1 MIIRTFFSVFC
12 ICTVTFVAQ
21 GQSWSSLR
29 PGLEVEK
36 GSFADRGQRVS
47 FVMLRCDPRKR
58 QIRIVDMAREL
69 DSASAFSLAALNN
82 KTKALA
88 LVNAGSTA
96 SFNFPSPV
104 GWLRISGK
112 DRSKPNFQV
121 RQPGV
126 LCISNGRLSIFE
138 LSSTRLPSCVDAVQR
153 GPFLPR
159 NFAPIHGFS
168 DGAYRRTI
176 AAVDGENRLLLLV
189 TNDPASFSAIV
200 SFLYSSQ
207 SGLDVQS
214 AFGLDSAA
222 SSGLLVSG
230 ANSESPDGGIAAGN
244 INQLVASAIAIY

>member
-1 MIIRTFFSVFC
+1 MITRFFFSVFC
-12 ICTVTFVAQ
+12 ICTMTFVAQ

-29 PGLEVEK
+29 PGLEIEK
-36 GSFADRGQRVS
+36 GSFVDRGQRVS
-47 FVMLRCDPRKR
+47 FVMLRCDTRKR

-69 DSASAFSLAALNN
+69 GSASAFSLAALNN

-96 SFNFPSPV
+96 SSNFPSPV
-104 GWLRISGK
+104 GWLRINGK
-112 DRSKPNFQV
+112 DLSKPNFGA

-126 LCISNGRLSIFE
+126 LCISNRQLSIFE

-176 AAVDGENRLLLLV
+176 AAVDGGNRLLLLV

-222 SSGLLVSG
+222 SSGLLVST
-230 ANSESPDGGIAAGN
+230 ANPQLPDGGIAAGN
-244 INQLVASAIAIY
+244 TNQLIASAIAIY